1 MGAYNSIEEMKN
13 DPSLRKLI
21 KESINRIY
29 DMQDEYYE
37 NVKEVKRVNV
47 SSQVIGSNEVDS
59 GSGVMI
65 GKGEKGVWISQ
76 RTNLQTE
83 IQTMYYGNFLSRSG
97 GGSDGENNY
106 NSIIQLISSDMLGM
120 SVKDNSD
127 KEMPNFYDAMYVMRV
142 LLGYGESVVKAE
154 FDFDNDGV
162 RYVVAS
168 ASGNGESDSNENE
181 QFISFEELYDMLADG
196 YLMNLEEK
204 LTAIREKIKNIK
216 TNITRSTYNYASNR
230 VSINGNLQDANI
242 KQNNTAIQKMYD
254 GFERVAKEVDEFMER
269 VKVENEDIINTEQNE
284 KKEQKWIK
292 GEKDEVGDYNL
303 KIDKSLIVIILL
315 ACGLLLFASIVYYK
329 RKVDSINNYI
339 ENNV

>member
-1 MGAYNSIEEMKN
+1 MGAYNSIEEMRN

-59 GSGVMI
+59 GGGVMI
-65 GKGEKGVWISQ
+65 GKGEKGVVISQ

-83 IQTMYYGNFLSRSG
+83 IQTMYYGNFLSTSG
-97 GGSDGENNY
+97 ESDEPTEH

-120 SVKDNSD
+120 TAKDNSD
-127 KEMPNFYDAMYVMRV
+127 KEMPNFYDAMFVMKEM
-142 LLGYGESVVKAE
+142 LGYGENVVKAE
-154 FDFDNDGV
+154 FDFDNEGV

-168 ASGNGESDSNENE
+168 ANGESNGESNGENE
-181 QFISFEELYDMLADG
+181 QFITFEELYDMLADR

-204 LTAIREKIKNIK
+204 LSTIREKIKNIK

-230 VSINGNLQDANI
+230 VSINGNLEDANI
-242 KQNNTAIQKMYD
+242 KQDNTAIQKMYD
-254 GFERVAKEVDEFMER
+254 GFERVANDVDKFVER
-269 VKVENEDIINTEQNE
+269 VNVENEDTINTEQKE
-284 KKEQKWIK
+284 KKEQKWTS

-303 KIDKSLIVIILL
+303 KVDKSLIVIILL
-315 ACGLLLFASIVYYK
+315 ACGLILFASIVCYK
-329 RKVDSINNYI
+329 RKVDGINNYI